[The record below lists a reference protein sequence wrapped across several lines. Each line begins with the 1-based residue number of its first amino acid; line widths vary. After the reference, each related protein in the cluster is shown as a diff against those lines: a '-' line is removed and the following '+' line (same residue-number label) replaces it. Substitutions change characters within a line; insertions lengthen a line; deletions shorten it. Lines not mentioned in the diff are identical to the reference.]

1 VIVITTFQKNYV
13 PIQKTRFLFFDV
25 PFSRLCLKTV
35 TVTVWL
41 MMQTSALRPLQAFQ
55 LTAGAA
61 RLIMTRDTSLIF
73 SLK

>member
-41 MMQTSALRPLQAFQ
+41 MMQTSALTPLQT
-55 LTAGAA
+55 LP
-61 RLIMTRDTSLIF
+61 
-73 SLK
+73 